1 MVGMLGLEEG
11 NSSEEEVC
19 KKETTPISS
28 PRTPIDKLIIREKQR
43 WNVNMVI
50 LQETKFL
57 VINSTMSRTPW
68 NRAGVELAYQPS
80 IGASGGLCIMW
91 RGEEFELLDR
101 HDGVYSLAFL
111 FKLRRTGQIWYSVGV
126 YAPNNRK
133 DIRILWRELGDI
145 VGLWDFPG
153 CIRGDFNT
161 ILFTE
166 EKNRDCTI
174 NRGMSNFT
182 KFIMDWNLIDLPL
195 CGAIYTW
202 TNGQVDPIFCRLD
215 RFLINSRWEEL
226 FPDTIQS
233 TKPRPVSDHTPI
245 LLITQG
251 LRFGPSFYKFEHIW
265 LEDPSLK
272 DKITGW
278 WNEFQVEG
286 NPGYVL

>member
-1 MVGMLGLEEG
+1 
-11 NSSEEEVC
+11 
-19 KKETTPISS
+19 
-28 PRTPIDKLIIREKQR
+28 
-43 WNVNMVI
+43 
-50 LQETKFL
+50 
-57 VINSTMSRTPW
+57 
-68 NRAGVELAYQPS
+68 
-80 IGASGGLCIMW
+80 MW

-101 HDGVYSLAFL
+101 HDGVYSLACL
-111 FKLRRTGQIWYSVGV
+111 FKSRRTGQIWYSVRV
-126 YAPNNRK
+126 HAPNNRK

-153 CIRGDFNT
+153 CIGGDFNT

-202 TNGQVDPIFCRLD
+202 KNGQVDPIFCRLD

-233 TKPRPVSDHTPI
+233 DNPRPVSDHTPI
-245 LLITQG
+245 LLSTQG

-278 WNEFQVEG
+278 WNEFQVKG
-286 NPGYVL
+286 NPGYVLWKKLQWLKQKLKTCNWDTFGSTNAKMEGLLEEIKEIDFKEERNCATMEESEKKVDLKLEYKRWARLEDIRLR